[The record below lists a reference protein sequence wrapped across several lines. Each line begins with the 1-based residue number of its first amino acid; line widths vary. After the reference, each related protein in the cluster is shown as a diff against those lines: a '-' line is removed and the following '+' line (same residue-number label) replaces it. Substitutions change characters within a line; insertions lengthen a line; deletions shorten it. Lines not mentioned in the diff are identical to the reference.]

1 MVSSELCHTAA
12 MRIVILGAS
21 KGTGGLAVKA
31 ALDRGH
37 DVTAFARHPENLQ
50 LEHPK
55 LRRLQGD
62 FHDPASVAGAVR
74 GHDAVI
80 VTASASSL
88 KGFKQDPTYFSR
100 GTGYAIDA
108 MKKSGVK
115 RLVVLTAVGTGES
128 RKLFGFF
135 MSTLL
140 VSFILKAPY
149 EDHERQEAL
158 VQGSGLDWVI
168 ARPTRLTD
176 GPARK
181 RYVKTK
187 AIEQV
192 PRSISRAD
200 VADFLVEATE
210 VDSWL
215 RAAVQLGG

>member
-1 MVSSELCHTAA
+1 
-12 MRIVILGAS
+12 MRILILGAS
-21 KGTGGLAVKA
+21 KGTGALAVKA
-31 ALDRGH
+31 ALERGH

-62 FHDPASVAGAVR
+62 FHDAASVAGAVS

-88 KGFKQDPTYFSR
+88 KGFKENPAYFSR
-100 GTGYAIDA
+100 GTGYTIDA
-108 MKKSGVK
+108 MKKSDVK

-128 RKLFGFF
+128 RKLFGFL
-135 MSTLL
+135 MSTLM
-140 VSFILKAPY
+140 VSWILKAPY
-149 EDHERQEAL
+149 ADHERQEAL
-158 VQGSGLDWVI
+158 VRDSGLDWVI

-176 GPARK
+176 GPAKK

-187 AIEQV
+187 AIEAV

-210 VDSWL
+210 VDTWL
-215 RAAVQLGG
+215 RSAVQLGG